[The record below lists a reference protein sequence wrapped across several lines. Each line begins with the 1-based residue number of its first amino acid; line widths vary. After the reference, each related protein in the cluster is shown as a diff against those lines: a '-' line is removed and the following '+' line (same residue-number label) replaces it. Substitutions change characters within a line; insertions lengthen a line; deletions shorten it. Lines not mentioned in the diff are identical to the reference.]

1 MADVARSGSD
11 NRRRQKTLSA
21 RFNQQETLAVQEAA
35 ERAGL
40 PVASLIR
47 ERVLGAPAPRA
58 ARRPTV
64 NHQAVARLLV
74 ELGRIAQ
81 ALRDAAESGNV
92 TPSDPHVAAA
102 LRDLAEMRCVCMEAL
117 GREP

>member
-1 MADVARSGSD
+1 ML
-11 NRRRQKTLSA
+11 TA
-21 RFNQQETLAVQEAA
+21 RFNQQEADALRQMAEA
-35 ERAGL
+35 AGL
-40 PVASLIR
+40 PVSTLIR
-47 ERVLGAPAPRA
+47 ECALGAPAPRA

-81 ALRDAAESGNV
+81 ALRDTVESGNV
-92 TPSDPHVAAA
+92 TPSNPHVVAA